1 MRGTSPF
8 RLAGLIL
15 AGALIVGALLG
26 TERAAWR
33 QITDLRQ
40 ELNSLQIRTAG
51 GADERQLRDGLQAGL
66 DDNTRLA
73 SAALDRLQRLVWV
86 GSLGWILALAAVAA
100 LAWKGFGRNRP
111 GPIEDRG
118 VTERQEKL
126 ASLGVLATGIAH
138 ELRNPL
144 TAIKVRLF
152 SLKASQ
158 NSGSS
163 EREDLEVIE
172 NEINRLESIVREF
185 LQFARPADPDLQTMR
200 IGEFLRGVRE
210 LLVSDL
216 ATRSID
222 LELEILDDELVQ
234 VDPNK
239 MKQVLINFV
248 QNAADSMEAPGA
260 VLLRSRAGREVVRGQ
275 LTPVVCIDIMD
286 HGKGMP
292 PEVQKRLF
300 DPFFTTK
307 ESGTGLGLP
316 ISARIVEKHGG
327 TIQYQTQPGLGTT
340 FTIVLPCANL
350 SQGDA
355 HEPKA

>member
-1 MRGTSPF
+1 MRNPAGADSIGPSNALAELRQGAAQESAARTNAALA
-8 RLAGLIL
+8 RLERIVFLGFLGSIL
-15 AGALIVGALLG
+15 AVI
-26 TERAAWR
+26 
-33 QITDLRQ
+33 
-40 ELNSLQIRTAG
+40 
-51 GADERQLRDGLQAGL
+51 
-66 DDNTRLA
+66 
-73 SAALDRLQRLVWV
+73 
-86 GSLGWILALAAVAA
+86 AVAA
-100 LAWKGFGRNRP
+100 LAWGKGIGRGQPAPLESRS
-111 GPIEDRG
+111 

-152 SLKASQ
+152 TLKASH

-185 LQFARPADPDLQTMR
+185 LQFARPADPDLQPMR
-200 IGEFLRGVRE
+200 IGEFLRAVRE

-216 ATRSID
+216 ATRSIG
-222 LELEILDDELVQ
+222 LEVEILDDALVE

-239 MKQVLINFV
+239 MKQVLINFI
-248 QNAADSMEAPGA
+248 QNAADSMEVPGT
-260 VLLRSRAGREVVRGQ
+260 VLVRSRAGREAVRGQ
-275 LTPVVCIDIMD
+275 IIPAVCIDIVD
-286 HGKGMP
+286 NGKGMP
-292 PEVQKRLF
+292 PDVQKRLF

-307 ESGTGLGLP
+307 ENGTGLGLP

-350 SQGDA
+350 SPRDE
-355 HEPKA
+355 HERKA